1 MLYDQYA
8 FAKEN
13 IRDELQFD
21 MIKRIE
27 DYRKNIDLFN
37 SYGLSKTQKTA
48 NSQPVPSNKL

>member
-13 IRDELQFD
+13 IHDDLQFD

-27 DYRKNIDLFN
+27 NYRKNVDLFN
-37 SYGLSKTQKTA
+37 SYGLSKPLKTVPPQ
-48 NSQPVPSNKL
+48 SVPSNKL